1 MLTCEGLTKSFDKP
15 LFQDL
20 AINLGPGQIMAVL
33 GPSGCGKTTLL
44 RCICGLEKLD
54 QGSILLHGADV
65 TGTPPEDRGI
75 GMIFQEPVLYPHLS
89 VSGNLSL
96 ASESGHQAALEE
108 VGLGGFADRS
118 VETLSGGEGQR
129 VALARA
135 LLAEP
140 SVLLLDE
147 PFSALD
153 AELSMRLVED
163 VRRILK
169 ERKCPAIL
177 VTHNQIEASTF
188 ADKVMHMP
196 DLH

>member
-1 MLTCEGLTKSFDKP
+1 M
-15 LFQDL
+15 
-20 AINLGPGQIMAVL
+20 
-33 GPSGCGKTTLL
+33 
-44 RCICGLEKLD
+44 
-54 QGSILLHGADV
+54 
-65 TGTPPEDRGI
+65 
-75 GMIFQEPVLYPHLS
+75 
-89 VSGNLSL
+89 
-96 ASESGHQAALEE
+96 
-108 VGLGGFADRS
+108 
-118 VETLSGGEGQR
+118 
-129 VALARA
+129 ALARA

-177 VTHNQIEASTF
+177 VTHNQREASTF